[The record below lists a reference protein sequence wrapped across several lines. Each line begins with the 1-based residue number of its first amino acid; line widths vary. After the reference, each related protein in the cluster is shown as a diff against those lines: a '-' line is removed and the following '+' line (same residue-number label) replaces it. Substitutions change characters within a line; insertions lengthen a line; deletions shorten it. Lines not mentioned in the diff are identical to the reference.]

1 MKRHPPALIVTG
13 AALVYFGVFIAWK
26 GLPASRPRSPVTIQ
40 GHPWLALR
48 QVQTLQTEY
57 RGARRHALALSW
69 TVPTALAAADFDE
82 DGMPD
87 LVSGYRGPMGGL
99 VTLHRGNAHALW
111 PYHANAQ
118 GHDELTAFPF
128 WPEAQVFELSE
139 PPDFLG
145 AGDVD
150 GDGHQDLVSAAREGR
165 RLHFGRGDGRG
176 GFHWGRSLAVPGRI
190 TALAIGEIH
199 RADGLSDLLVGIAGE
214 EGPYLLVFSSPEGAL
229 RGEPQV
235 IPLPSEATALA
246 LGQVD
251 EGYERDLVIAAGT
264 QLVIIPGRDLK
275 RSSDELSH
283 TPWTEIQFT
292 FPIISLSLGD
302 FIPDAASR
310 TEIALLAEDGTIHIL
325 ARTPLKEAESS
336 PSSDAD
342 REWAVAEQYPTPA
355 RSGARRLLAARV
367 LSLPAEDL
375 LVLDAESQNLLILSL
390 GIEEHEGTAH
400 SATPQE
406 PLIASLEIA
415 GRPIAALPLRLNAD
429 ALADLVILREGARAP
444 DVILTMAS
452 QTFTVNSTNDNDD
465 GTCDSTHCSLREAIN
480 AANSNPGL
488 DTIAFNISGAG
499 LHTITPVSALPMI
512 TDPVTIDGYTQ
523 SGASPNTNPVT
534 QGLNTALKIVLTK
547 SGSAGGFDGLTITG
561 GSSTIR
567 GLVINR
573 FRRGIVLSSANNII
587 EGNFIGTDVA
597 GTTDQGNTQDGIRI
611 SGATNNTIG
620 GTLAGARNLISGNND
635 HGVHITDSGATGNLV
650 QGNLIGTDI
659 TGTADLGNSEDG
671 IRVTNNA
678 SGNTIGGTASG
689 ARNLISGNNSDGVD
703 IRSDGNLVQGNL
715 IGTQINGTSAR
726 GNNSHGVRIEGNN
739 NTVGGAGAGNVIAF
753 NGNDGVFVDSGTGNR
768 ISQNAIF
775 SNGTA
780 NADLGIDLSP
790 GGVTSNDSGDGDGG
804 ANRRQNFPVLSV
816 VVSGSSSTT
825 IVGSIDST
833 TTNSTYPITIEFFRN
848 SSCDTAGHGEGETFL
863 GAISVNGPGSFTAT
877 LSVSLPSG
885 SVVTATA
892 TDSAG
897 NTSEFS
903 ACASVNGTLTIA
915 KTAIGGNGTFSYTV
929 RSGTVIVASPN
940 ITTSSGS
947 GMVTL
952 HVTPGSYTVTE
963 TVPPGWDFTSLS
975 CMATGGSSAS
985 QDPNTPTQANIT
997 MAAGGSVTCTYTN
1010 TKRGTIVIR
1019 KDAVPDDPQ
1028 DFSFTGSG
1036 PNGFTFNGGFALDD
1050 DQDATLPNQRT
1061 FSDLVPGSYTVTEGV
1076 VSGWDLTALSC
1087 TDPDNGSS
1095 GNIGTRTATIDLD
1108 AGEIITC
1115 IFQNT
1120 KRGTIVVR
1128 KVTDPSPDPT
1138 DTSFSFSGDVS
1149 GSIPNGGTLTRD
1161 NLLPGT
1167 YTATETVPSN
1177 FMLTAISCDDRAS
1190 ANPSSGN
1197 VATATATFRLDPGET
1212 VTCTFTNRLK
1222 QANVNVT
1229 KSDSPDPV
1237 VAGQNLTYTIAVTNS
1252 GPDPALAVQMSDTV
1266 PTHTT
1271 FQSLTAPSGWSCTT
1285 PLVNGTGSIT
1295 CTTASLSS
1303 GATATFTLTVK
1314 VTPSAPHGTNVSN
1327 TASAVSATFDPQP
1340 SNNSATA
1347 TTGIVAQADLRIQ
1360 KRGPSSVGAAQVF
1373 AYTIEVSNAGPSD
1386 AQNVVVSDS
1395 LPPHASFVGAS
1406 GSGWTCALSG
1416 SVVTCTR
1423 GGLPAGASA
1432 PSLELQIRAPAVGDV
1447 VRNIASV
1454 SSSTPDSLLGNNTS
1468 TAETEL
1474 RLTSLSVLF
1483 TVTRVPEGMMEA
1495 QATTAQ
1501 EGDAQGVLVV
1511 DSANDQVRVWF
1522 NQGDGTLRP
1531 GQTFLVGDGPVA
1543 AVLGDVNGDGAV
1555 DAIAAN
1561 LLGRSL
1567 TVLEGRGDGTF
1578 RPARMIST
1586 MAQPR
1591 ALALGDFDRDG
1602 RPDLVVAYLDT
1613 GQVQFFKGQGDGT
1626 FRAGRSVA
1634 VGEMPSALVAADLN
1648 RDERLDIALADFARN
1663 QVVILLGRGDGTFS
1677 SGGSVSVE
1685 RGPIAL
1691 TATDLEGDGRLELI
1705 TANHVSSS
1713 LSILKDESTAGT
1725 PRFRVV
1731 ATLPTG
1737 EGPLGVIAGQW
1748 RAEESGIAY
1757 VSANAPEVGVYLR
1770 DENGRLRVSQRL
1782 SLANMPTSLVMGDL
1796 NGDGALDLV
1805 VSDVQGVARVLLN
1818 VGRGQFREPR

>member
-1 MKRHPPALIVTG
+1 MKKHPHALIVTG
-13 AALVYFGVFIAWK
+13 AVVVCFGAFIAWK
-26 GLPASRPRSPVTIQ
+26 GLLASRPRSPVTIH

-57 RGARRHALALSW
+57 RSARRHALALSW
-69 TVPTALAAADFDE
+69 AVPTALAAADFDE

-87 LVSGYRGPMGGL
+87 LVSGYRGPVGGF

-139 PPDFLG
+139 APDFLG
-145 AGDVD
+145 TGDVD
-150 GDGHQDLVSAAREGR
+150 GDGHQDLVIAERGGR
-165 RLHFGRGDGRG
+165 GLHFGWGDGRG

-190 TALAIGEIH
+190 TALAIGEVH
-199 RADGLSDLLVGIAGE
+199 RADGLADLLVGIAGE

-246 LGQVD
+246 LGPLR
-251 EGYERDLVIAAGT
+251 EKYEWDLAIAAGT
-264 QLVIIPGRDLK
+264 QLVIVPGRDL
-275 RSSDELSH
+275 RRPPDELS
-283 TPWTEIQFT
+283 PDSLTEIQFT

-310 TEIALLAEDGTIHIL
+310 TEIALLAEDGTIHVL
-325 ARTPLKEAESS
+325 ARTPLKETESF

-342 REWAVAEQYPTPA
+342 RGWAVAEQYPTPA
-355 RSGARRLLAARV
+355 RSGARSLLAARV
-367 LSLPAEDL
+367 SSLPAEDL
-375 LVLDAESQNLLILSL
+375 LVLDAESQNLLVLSL
-390 GIEEHEGTAH
+390 GIKEQDDANQ
-400 SATPQE
+400 SAAPQE

-480 AANSNPGL
+480 AANSNPGP

-499 LHTITPVSALPMI
+499 PHTITVGSALPTI
-512 TDPVTIDGYTQ
+512 TEAMTIDGYAQ
-523 SGASPNTNPVT
+523 SGTSPNTNPIT

-547 SGSAGGFDGLTITG
+547 SGSAGGFDGLTVTG

-573 FRRGIVLSSANNII
+573 FLNGIVLNSANNII

-611 SGATNNTIG
+611 SGANNTIG

-635 HGVHITDSGATGNLV
+635 HGVHITGSGATGNLV

-659 TGTADLGNSEDG
+659 TGTLDRGNSLDG
-671 IRVTNNA
+671 ARIA
-678 SGNTIGGTASG
+678 SGAANNTIGGTASG

-703 IRSDGNLVQGNL
+703 LRSDGNLVQGNL

-726 GNNSHGVRIEGNN
+726 RNSNHGVRIEGSN

-753 NGNDGVFVDSGTGNR
+753 NGDDGVFVNSGTGNR
-768 ISQNAIF
+768 ISQNSIF
-775 SNGTA
+775 SNGTT

-804 ANRRQNFPVLSV
+804 VNRRQNFPVLSV

-833 TTNSTYPITIEFFRN
+833 TSNSAYPITIEFFRN

-903 ACASVNGTLTIA
+903 ACVSVNGTLTIA
-915 KTAIGGNGTFSYTV
+915 KTATGGNGTFSYTV
-929 RSGTVIVASPN
+929 RSGTVTVASPN
-940 ITTSSGS
+940 ITTSGGS
-947 GMVTL
+947 GTVTL

-985 QDPNTPTQANIT
+985 QDPITPTQANIT
-997 MAAGGSVTCTYTN
+997 MAAGGNVTCTYT
-1010 TKRGTIVIR
+1010 
-1019 KDAVPDDPQ
+1019 
-1028 DFSFTGSG
+1028 
-1036 PNGFTFNGGFALDD
+1036 
-1050 DQDATLPNQRT
+1050 
-1061 FSDLVPGSYTVTEGV
+1061 
-1076 VSGWDLTALSC
+1076 
-1087 TDPDNGSS
+1087 
-1095 GNIGTRTATIDLD
+1095 
-1108 AGEIITC
+1108 
-1115 IFQNT
+1115 NT

-1138 DTSFSFSGDVS
+1138 NTSFSFSGDVS
-1149 GSIPNGGTLTRD
+1149 GNISNGGTLTRD
-1161 NLLPGT
+1161 NLTPGT

-1177 FMLTAISCDDRAS
+1177 FVLTAISCDDGAS
-1190 ANPSSGN
+1190 ATPSSGN

-1222 QANVNVT
+1222 QANVRVT

-1252 GPDPALAVQMSDTV
+1252 GPDPALTVQMSDTV

-1285 PLVNGTGSIT
+1285 PPVNDTGPIT
-1295 CTTASLSS
+1295 CTTASLGS

-1340 SNNSATA
+1340 GNNSATA
-1347 TTGIVAQADLRIQ
+1347 TTGIVTQADLRIQ
-1360 KRGPSSVGAAQVF
+1360 KRGPSSAEVAQVF

-1386 AQNVVVSDS
+1386 AQNVVVSDP
-1395 LPPHASFVGAS
+1395 LPPHTSFVSAS

-1416 SVVTCTR
+1416 TVVTCTR

-1432 PSLELQIRAPAVGDV
+1432 PPLELQIRAPAVDDV
-1447 VRNIASV
+1447 VRNTASV
-1454 SSSTPDSLLGNNTS
+1454 SSSTPNPLSSNNTS

-1474 RLTSLSVLF
+1474 RLTSLSAPF
-1483 TVTRVPEGMMEA
+1483 TVERVPEGMMGA
-1495 QATTAQ
+1495 RVTTAQ
-1501 EGDAQGVLVV
+1501 QEGAQGVLVV
-1511 DSANDQVRVWF
+1511 DSANDQVRVWL
-1522 NQGDGTLRP
+1522 NQGDGRLRP
-1531 GQTFLVGDGPVA
+1531 GQTLLVGDGPVA

-1555 DAIAAN
+1555 DAITAN
-1561 LLGRSL
+1561 LLDRSL

-1578 RPARMIST
+1578 RPARTIST

-1626 FRAGRSVA
+1626 FRAGRSVS

-1648 RDERLDIALADFARN
+1648 RDERPDIALADFARN

-1677 SGGSVSVE
+1677 SGGSVPVE
-1685 RGPIAL
+1685 RGPVAL

-1737 EGPLGVIAGQW
+1737 EGPLGVVAGQLF
-1748 RAEESGIAY
+1748 AEGSGIAY

-1770 DENGRLRVSQRL
+1770 DENGRLRVSQKL
-1782 SLANMPTSLVMGDL
+1782 NLANMPTSLVTGDL
-1796 NGDGALDLV
+1796 NGDRALDLV
-1805 VSDVQGVARVLLN
+1805 ISDVQGVARALLN